1 VFRGLGRGVAAGV
14 LAVWDWSTGAPAWA
28 GTLEGTATYRERI
41 ALPPDAVFEA
51 VLDDVSRADAAAT
64 VLGRATIDPAGQPP
78 FRFAIPYD
86 DAAVQPGRRYA
97 ARAAVRHRGRL
108 LFATD
113 RAYPVLGGGA
123 APLEMLLVS
132 TGGRQPSPKA
142 GAGARGMD
150 VPASYEGEVAAATGG
165 SALWHLDLLPQGR
178 FQLRITQTDKAEP
191 NRVDDIGRW
200 RREPSTGR
208 LLLRGGRE
216 ISLAFVPSDGGRTL
230 RAVNP
235 PGQASGSGQGGRL
248 ARLPQPALIE
258 PRLALTGM
266 FVYLADAAAIT
277 LCADGGRLPVVMEA
291 DYRALE
297 AAYLK
302 ARREPGQ
309 ALLVSLDGLIAP
321 RPSMEASQPPRRS
334 LVVERFVGVW
344 PRESCGN
351 PLVDSPLRGTHWKLV
366 RLGEVG
372 VEAVEPQREPY
383 LVFARDERRVSGS
396 GGCNRVTGGFELDGE
411 KLKLGPMAGTMM
423 ACPTGM
429 EQEQPFLQSIGNVE
443 RYRIRNSHLD
453 MLDASGTAI
462 ARFEAAPPR

>member
-1 VFRGLGRGVAAGV
+1 
-14 LAVWDWSTGAPAWA
+14 
-28 GTLEGTATYRERI
+28 
-41 ALPPDAVFEA
+41 
-51 VLDDVSRADAAAT
+51 
-64 VLGRATIDPAGQPP
+64 
-78 FRFAIPYD
+78 
-86 DAAVQPGRRYA
+86 
-97 ARAAVRHRGRL
+97 
-108 LFATD
+108 
-113 RAYPVLGGGA
+113 
-123 APLEMLLVS
+123 
-132 TGGRQPSPKA
+132 
-142 GAGARGMD
+142 
-150 VPASYEGEVAAATGG
+150 
-165 SALWHLDLLPQGR
+165 
-178 FQLRITQTDKAEP
+178 
-191 NRVDDIGRW
+191 
-200 RREPSTGR
+200 
-208 LLLRGGRE
+208 
-216 ISLAFVPSDGGRTL
+216 
-230 RAVNP
+230 
-235 PGQASGSGQGGRL
+235 
-248 ARLPQPALIE
+248 
-258 PRLALTGM
+258 
-266 FVYLADAAAIT
+266 
-277 LCADGGRLPVVMEA
+277 MEA